1 MSAECHIASLIVY
14 ARSEQRDAVAVEL
27 NRIEGLDIHAID
39 PTGKLIITLE
49 TDSEADILD
58 CISRIQG
65 IAGVLG
71 ANLVYH
77 QIDHQSENELSLE
90 EGISDENHPS

>member
-1 MSAECHIASLIVY
+1 MSAECHIVSLIVY
-14 ARSEQRDAVAVEL
+14 ARSEQRDAVAIEL

-49 TDSEADILD
+49 TEGEADILD
-58 CISRIQG
+58 CIDRIQA

-71 ANLVYH
+71 ANMVYH
-77 QIDHQSENELSLE
+77 QIDHQSESVLSLE
-90 EGISDENHPS
+90 ESISDENHPS